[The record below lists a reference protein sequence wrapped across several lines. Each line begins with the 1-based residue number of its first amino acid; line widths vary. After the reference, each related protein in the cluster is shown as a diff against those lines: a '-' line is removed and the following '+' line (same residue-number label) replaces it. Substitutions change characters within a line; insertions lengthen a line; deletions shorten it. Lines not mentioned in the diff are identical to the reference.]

1 MYYNAAKKRRITE
14 ELMKDLK
21 CGLRECKYNK
31 GYCCCSKSITVSGRT
46 DCTTYAPDDRRR
58 RVEFEAANDFV
69 PANYNVDT
77 LVKCDANCIY
87 NSDGGCTATGITV
100 MGGAADSA
108 KCLTFIRD

>member
-1 MYYNAAKKRRITE
+1 
-14 ELMKDLK
+14 MKDLK

-31 GYCCCSKSITVSGRT
+31 GYSCCSKSITVSGMTDRT
-46 DCTTYAPDDRRR
+46 TFAPDESKRRI
-58 RVEFEAANDFV
+58 EFEAANDFI

-87 NSDGGCTATGITV
+87 NTGGSCSATGITV
-100 MGGAADSA
+100 MGNVPDSA